1 MPLAA
6 LEVAMAAAEV
16 LPAAHTAAGEP
27 LEPLEPF
34 RAPCLAYP
42 PATPVLE
49 GGPRGHEAL
58 GGVERP
64 TAAAAGAAAACTQ
77 EVYEGVVRSPLSPR
91 SSEAAGPRA
100 PRSASISHAHSTRI
114 HAF

>member
-6 LEVAMAAAEV
+6 LEVAMAVAEV

-27 LEPLEPF
+27 LEPPEPL

-42 PATPVLE
+42 PATLVLE
-49 GGPRGHEAL
+49 GGPRGQAL

-77 EVYEGVVRSPLSPR
+77 EVDEGVVRSPLSPC

-100 PRSASISHAHSTRI
+100 LRSASISHAHSTRI